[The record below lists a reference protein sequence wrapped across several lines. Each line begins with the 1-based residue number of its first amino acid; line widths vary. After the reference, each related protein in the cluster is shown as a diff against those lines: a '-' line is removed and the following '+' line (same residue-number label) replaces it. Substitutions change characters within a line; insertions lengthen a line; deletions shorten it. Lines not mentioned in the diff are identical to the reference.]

1 MMPRCIRMGTL
12 PCSKTCRAIILWRLA
27 MALSPQEGTWRQNFD
42 VCNFIANYE
51 NYKMLIE
58 IKCITC
64 KTLNAIMLP
73 KLSPANRL
81 WNSLFSQ
88 TPYLGLKILHLWTAV
103 LFHDE
108 ASASSN
114 LCNIASSDLFYS
126 LPNACNGLPLMWFLP
141 SAKFLFFFKTP
152 NIHWLR
158 SWDVAGNQSLMWH

>member
-1 MMPRCIRMGTL
+1 MYYYKNFFLFKDLSRNNPLKAGNGIVTSRGYV
-12 PCSKTCRAIILWRLA
+12 WR
-27 MALSPQEGTWRQNFD
+27 ENFD
-42 VCNFIANYE
+42 LCNFIANYE
-51 NYKMLIE
+51 NYKMSIE
-58 IKCITC
+58 MKCITC

-81 WNSLFSQ
+81 WNSLLSQ

>member
-1 MMPRCIRMGTL
+1 MYYYKNFFLFKDLSRNNPLKAGNGIVTSRGYV
-12 PCSKTCRAIILWRLA
+12 WR
-27 MALSPQEGTWRQNFD
+27 ENFD
-42 VCNFIANYE
+42 LCNFIANYE

-58 IKCITC
+58 MKCITC
-64 KTLNAIMLP
+64 KTSNAIMLP

-81 WNSLFSQ
+81 WNSLLSQ

-158 SWDVAGNQSLMWH
+158 SWDVAGNQSLIWH

>member
-1 MMPRCIRMGTL
+1 MNFFLFKDLSRNNPLKAGNGKVTSRGYVSCED
-12 PCSKTCRAIILWRLA
+12 KTSMYAISLL
-27 MALSPQEGTWRQNFD
+27 
-42 VCNFIANYE
+42 YK

-58 IKCITC
+58 MKCITC

-81 WNSLFSQ
+81 WNSLLSQ

-152 NIHWLR
+152 NIH
-158 SWDVAGNQSLMWH
+158 SGSDHEM

>member
-1 MMPRCIRMGTL
+1 MNFFLFKDLSRNNPLKAGNGKVTSRGYVSCED
-12 PCSKTCRAIILWRLA
+12 KTSMYAISLL
-27 MALSPQEGTWRQNFD
+27 
-42 VCNFIANYE
+42 YK

-58 IKCITC
+58 MKCITC

-81 WNSLFSQ
+81 WNSLLSQ

-141 SAKFLFFFKTP
+141 SAKFLFFLQNTKHP
-152 NIHWLR
+152 LAQIMR
-158 SWDVAGNQSLMWH
+158 CCR

>member
-1 MMPRCIRMGTL
+1 MNFFLFKDLSRNNPLKAGNGKVTSRGYVSCED
-12 PCSKTCRAIILWRLA
+12 KTSMYAISLL
-27 MALSPQEGTWRQNFD
+27 
-42 VCNFIANYE
+42 YK

-58 IKCITC
+58 MKCITC

-81 WNSLFSQ
+81 WNSLLSQ

-158 SWDVAGNQSLMWH
+158 SWDVAGNQSLIWH